1 MDDIKYVVL
10 SDISEI
16 NPPTDLHGLNG
27 NTTVS
32 FIPMADVSESGE
44 WINQQA
50 RPLKDVRNGYTCF
63 QEDDI
68 LFAKIT
74 PCMENGK
81 GVHAAKLVN
90 RIGFGTTEFHIL
102 RAKSRVHSRFI
113 YHWIMNEELRR
124 KAEARM
130 TGSAGQRRV
139 PASFLGEFKLPFFP
153 LSEQRRIAEILDTID
168 EAIQKVEA
176 LISKLKAMKQGLLH
190 DLLTRGLDKNGKLR
204 GLKAHPE
211 QFKDSPLGRIPRE
224 WDILRVKDFVSV
236 KGGKRLPKRH
246 FYSETPTKYR
256 YLRVLDFF
264 EREIDY
270 NSLQYLKKETFEA
283 LERYEIQYRNVFISI
298 AGSIG
303 YTGVFNSQIKDRVIL
318 TENAARLVID
328 DKFQPEYYAFQL
340 NSGIVQDQILK
351 EIGTGGGVPKLALHR
366 IENLKVICPS
376 INEQMRI
383 VNILNAHDA
392 RIRTEEQY
400 RDKLKLQ
407 KKGLMHDLLTGKVRV
422 KV

>member
-1 MDDIKYVVL
+1 MDDIDYVVL

-16 NPPTDLHGLNG
+16 NPPTDMHGLDD
-27 NTTVS
+27 NTFVS

-50 RPLKDVRNGYTCF
+50 RVLKDVRNGYTYF
-63 QEDDI
+63 QEGDI

-81 GVHAAKLVN
+81 GAHAVN
-90 RIGFGTTEFHIL
+90 LLNGIGFGTTEFHVL
-102 RAKSRVHSRFI
+102 RAKSCAHPRFI

-139 PASFLGEFKLPFFP
+139 PASFFGEFKVPFLP

-168 EAIQKVEA
+168 EAIQKTEA

-204 GLKAHPE
+204 DPKAHPE
-211 QFKDSPLGRIPRE
+211 QFKDSPLGKIPKEWQVVSIGKISRVRRGASPRPIDNPVWFAQEGKGWIRISDVTRANGLLKETEQYLSPAGVNKSVSVYPGQIIMSICATIGE
-224 WDILRVKDFVSV
+224 PIILDMNACIHDGFVVFDRYDEFMCPEFFIHFLRSKQSYFRSQRQTGTQANLNTNIVKDCFI
-236 KGGKRLPKRH
+236 GLP
-246 FYSETPTKYR
+246 
-256 YLRVLDFF
+256 
-264 EREIDY
+264 
-270 NSLQYLKKETFEA
+270 
-283 LERYEIQYRNVFISI
+283 
-298 AGSIG
+298 
-303 YTGVFNSQIKDRVIL
+303 IL
-318 TENAARLVID
+318 TEQ
-328 DKFQPEYYAFQL
+328 K
-340 NSGIVQDQILK
+340 
-351 EIGTGGGVPKLALHR
+351 
-366 IENLKVICPS
+366 
-376 INEQMRI
+376 
-383 VNILNAHDA
+383 NIAKCLDSHDA

-407 KKGLMHDLLTGKVRV
+407 KKGLMYDLLTGRVRV
-422 KV
+422 KM